1 MKIRLNI
8 TGMTCVN
15 CANAVIRATS
25 KIDGVKNA
33 SVSLAD
39 NSALFELD
47 ANADESALSSQIKS
61 KIKKLGYGVANNFD
75 ELAKAEQKALKAL
88 LIKLIISGVLSALIM
103 QLHMMR
109 PGNLSHFYADFIS
122 FVACSVVIFW
132 GGASFLAHAFKS
144 LKSQNYDMNVLI
156 SLGSLCAYIYSCF
169 VFFAPHL
176 FAQNMR
182 GSYFDGAA
190 MIITFVLLGKFLEA
204 NSKQKAKD
212 FLKNLMDLSPKT
224 ALLVGA
230 NGQESVINASL
241 LKIGDVV
248 SIKSGFNVPC
258 DGVIIAGGADINE
271 AIINGE
277 SLPRYKSVGESVYA
291 GTTNLNGFINV
302 RVSKGADETLLAE
315 ILELLQASG
324 AAKMNIS
331 RLADKVANIFVPAVM
346 LIALATLVVWA
357 FFDLRLGILCAV
369 CVLIISCPCALG
381 LATPVASVCAISAAA
396 KRGILVKNPS
406 AFEQLPSAKY
416 AVFDKTGTLSTGA
429 LSVASTSLNDDD
441 LRVVAGI
448 EALCAHP
455 ISRAICEHV
464 KEYEKA
470 SGKLEE
476 LAGMGLSYE
485 NGKVLIGNAAL
496 LAKYGV
502 DLSSASNSSANCA
515 SNSTTNC
522 ATNSAGASVLVA
534 IDGSY
539 RGFIRLNED
548 VRCEAKS
555 VISALKAQNLV
566 PIMLTGD
573 NEINAKKVANELEI
587 DTFFAGILPTQ
598 KYEKIKELQAQGG
611 VIFVG
616 DGIND
621 APALRAA
628 NIGIAMSSGAD
639 IAKDAGDILL
649 IKNDLNGVLVS
660 LRLCAATLKTIKQNL
675 AWAFIYNIICI
686 PVAAGALYPLF
697 GLLLSP
703 AYGAAAMSISSVCVV
718 LNSLRLKAFK

>member
-25 KIDGVKNA
+25 TLDGVQHA
-33 SVSLAD
+33 HVSLAD

-47 ANADESALSSQIKS
+47 ANADESALSSQIKA

-103 QLHMMR
+103 YFHMAH
-109 PGNLSHFYADFIS
+109 PSNISHFYSQIFA

-132 GGASFLAHAFKS
+132 GGASFLGHAFKS
-144 LKSQNYDMNVLI
+144 LKSRNYDMNVLI
-156 SLGSLCAYIYSCF
+156 SLGSLCAYVYSCF

-230 NGQESVINASL
+230 NGQESVVNANKL
-241 LKIGDVV
+241 QIGDVV

-277 SLPRYKSVGESVYA
+277 SLPRYKSVGQSVYA

-331 RLADKVANIFVPAVM
+331 RLGDKVANIFVPAVM
-346 LIALATLVVWA
+346 LISLATLGLWA

-429 LSVASTSLNDDD
+429 LSVASTSLNDED

-470 SGKLEE
+470 AGKLEE

-485 NGKVLIGNAAL
+485 NGKVLIGSAAL

-502 DLSSASNSSANCA
+502 DLSSA
-515 SNSTTNC
+515 NSTTNF
-522 ATNSAGASVLVA
+522 AGASVLVA

-539 RGFIRLNED
+539 RGFIRLNENA
-548 VRCEAKS
+548 RCEAKS

-566 PIMLTGD
+566 PVMLTGD

>member
-47 ANADESALSSQIKS
+47 ANADESALSSQIKA

-103 QLHMMR
+103 YFHMAH
-109 PGNLSHFYADFIS
+109 PSNISHFYSQIFA

-132 GGASFLAHAFKS
+132 GGASFLGHAFKS
-144 LKSQNYDMNVLI
+144 LKSRNYDMNVLI
-156 SLGSLCAYIYSCF
+156 SLGSLCAYVYSCF

-230 NGQESVINASL
+230 NGQESVVNANKL
-241 LKIGDVV
+241 QIGDVV

-277 SLPRYKSVGESVYA
+277 SLPRYKSVGQSVYA

-346 LIALATLVVWA
+346 LISLATLGLWA

-429 LSVASTSLNDDD
+429 LSVASTSLNDED

-470 SGKLEE
+470 AGKLEE

-485 NGKVLIGNAAL
+485 NGKVLIGSAAL

-502 DLSSASNSSANCA
+502 DLSSA
-515 SNSTTNC
+515 NSTTNF
-522 ATNSAGASVLVA
+522 AGASVLVA

-539 RGFIRLNED
+539 RGFIRLNENA
-548 VRCEAKS
+548 RCEAKS

-566 PIMLTGD
+566 PVMLTGD

-649 IKNDLNGVLVS
+649 IKNDLNGVLLS

>member
-47 ANADESALSSQIKS
+47 ANADESALSSQIKA

-88 LIKLIISGVLSALIM
+88 LIKLIISGTLSALIM

-109 PGNLSHFYADFIS
+109 PSNISHFYADFIS

-132 GGASFLAHAFKS
+132 GGASFFGHAFKS
-144 LKSQNYDMNVLI
+144 LKSRNYDMNVLI
-156 SLGSLCAYIYSCF
+156 SLGSLCAYVYSCF

-230 NGQESVINASL
+230 NGQESVVNANKL
-241 LKIGDVV
+241 QIGDVV

-277 SLPRYKSVGESVYA
+277 SLPRYKSVGQSVYA

-346 LIALATLVVWA
+346 LISLATLGLWA

-429 LSVASTSLNDDD
+429 LSVASTSLNDED

-470 SGKLEE
+470 AGKLEE

-485 NGKVLIGNAAL
+485 NGKVLIGSAAL

-502 DLSSASNSSANCA
+502 DLSSA
-515 SNSTTNC
+515 NSTTNF
-522 ATNSAGASVLVA
+522 AGASVLVA

-539 RGFIRLNED
+539 RGFIRLNENA
-548 VRCEAKS
+548 RCEAKS

-566 PIMLTGD
+566 PVMLTGD

-649 IKNDLNGVLVS
+649 IKNDLNGVLLS